1 MKKEIKLKYLGYS
14 DQYETLEVIKRTLS
28 NGMEISVPI
37 GWRTDMASTPRIVW
51 WIFPPFG
58 TYSYAAVVH
67 DYLYM
72 TPEIIVSRRFTDAEF
87 RRNMIEDG
95 TSPLVAN
102 IFYFFVSLFGAWNWR
117 KFKTRGAKS

>member
-102 IFYFFVSLFGAWNWR
+102 IFYFFVSLFGVWNWR